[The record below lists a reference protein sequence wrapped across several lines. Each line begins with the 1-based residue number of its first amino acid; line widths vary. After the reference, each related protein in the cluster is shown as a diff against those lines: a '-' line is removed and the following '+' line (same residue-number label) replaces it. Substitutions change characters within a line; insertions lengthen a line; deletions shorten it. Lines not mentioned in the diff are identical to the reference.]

1 MDITLCEEQAYFCVP
16 QVSLEVAQDR
26 VEHKKAQLLAGTVGA
41 ILSRPKPEEI
51 QMVSLENRLE
61 PFWLVRISGRVVY
74 DRVVTY
80 PVTVGGSDVQ
90 TVELFGQQLIPEV
103 KGKEGPRLT
112 LNAIEHCRDERQ
124 AQQTFD
130 ALTGE
135 AKDLHKYLP
144 FAKTVITDLDQFTPN
159 GILVIPPQ
167 VRASAVTRQV
177 MVDVIKPVQNA
188 NTIYEEVVSVEA
200 LELNFRPVYAFEY
213 EWAAKGKRAIIEFD
227 GLTGETNL
235 GGRKMREQVKQFMTK
250 DLLFDVTADAVGL
263 IIPGGSIAVKLV
275 KAVVDKGHEGRS

>member
-1 MDITLCEEQAYFCVP
+1 VP

-41 ILSRPKPEEI
+41 LLSRPKPEEI
-51 QMVSLENRLE
+51 QMISLENRLE

-80 PVTVGGSDVQ
+80 PISVGGVDVQ
-90 TVELFGQQLIPEV
+90 TVEIFGQQLVPEV
-103 KGKEGPRLT
+103 KGKEGPRVVV
-112 LNAIEHCRDERQ
+112 NAIEHCRDERQ
-124 AQQTFD
+124 AQHTFD

-144 FAKTVITDLDQFTPN
+144 FAKTVISDLDQFAPN
-159 GILVIPPQ
+159 GILVLPPQ
-167 VRASAVTRQV
+167 VRASAVTREV
-177 MVDVIKPVQNA
+177 MVEVIKPVHNA
-188 NTIYEEVVSVEA
+188 NTIHEEVVNVEA

-213 EWAAKGKRAIIEFD
+213 DWAAKGKRAIIEFD
-227 GLTGETNL
+227 GLTGEMNL
-235 GGRKMREQVKQFMTK
+235 GGRKMREQFKQIVTK

-263 IIPGGSIAVKLV
+263 ILPGGSIAVKLV
-275 KAVVDKGHEGRS
+275 KAVIDKKQ